1 MAMTKAAKA
10 ALKDKVADR
19 LKTAN
24 SAIIAEFRGLTVQEL
39 TDLRVKL
46 RASKAEFKVIKN
58 RIAKVALKDG
68 NLPAI
73 APVSDRLRG
82 PVGIVIVYGDPAA
95 AAKAVLEFGKDKE
108 NFKVTGGVF
117 DGKPVS
123 PAELKIVA
131 DLPSKEVLLARIIG
145 TLVSPHRGILGV
157 LSGVPRQ
164 LVYAINA
171 IKDQKSAPA

>member
-1 MAMTKAAKA
+1 MSREAKA
-10 ALKDKVADR
+10 ALKDKVAER
-19 LKTAN
+19 LKKAN

-46 RASKAEFKVIKN
+46 RATKAEFKVIKN

-68 NLPAI
+68 VPAI

-82 PVGIVIVYGDPAA
+82 PVGIVICYGDPAA

-108 NFKVTGGVF
+108 NFKVTGGAF
-117 DGKPVS
+117 DGKAVT
-123 PAELKIVA
+123 PAELKVVA
-131 DLPSKEVLLARIIG
+131 DLPSKEVLLARLVG
-145 TLVSPHRGILGV
+145 TLVAPHRGILGV
-157 LSGVPRQ
+157 LNGVPRQ

-171 IKDQKSAPA
+171 IKEKKSS